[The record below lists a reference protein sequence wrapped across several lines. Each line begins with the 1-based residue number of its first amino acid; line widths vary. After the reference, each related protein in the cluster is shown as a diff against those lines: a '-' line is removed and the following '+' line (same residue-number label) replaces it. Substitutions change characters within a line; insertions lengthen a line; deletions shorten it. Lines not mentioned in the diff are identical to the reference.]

1 MEKPA
6 LESRLSSAWVA
17 AVIDVKDESYFRE
30 LGARLAAARKA
41 QGLTQVQLAERL
53 GIPQQTL
60 AHYETG
66 RSRVPVA
73 VLLGMAQELRFSLD
87 EMLLGRALPGK
98 RGPASRL
105 ERQIDAVRRL
115 PASKQRFVVDFLETV
130 LSAAS

>member
-1 MEKPA
+1 
-6 LESRLSSAWVA
+6 
-17 AVIDVKDESYFRE
+17 VIDVKDESYFRE